1 MFRNT
6 IFLFVAGLWLASCS
20 EPVAIQGI
28 PVAQQRLPRIDS
40 MAQLPQPL
48 EIIDWRAM
56 AVAYDST
63 VYDFDAQ
70 GEYWPLIWMDS
81 THKNFNQP
89 TLGLYTAMGDARQGL
104 KNNKG
109 MFHESLATMGGV
121 LGATLVGIDK
131 QRQDGM
137 NYVGMLRNYF
147 NKDNGWNIMMNNT
160 APEVALLGGGYGRDW
175 WYDVYP
181 NMLFYAIYDRYPNE
195 AGFDTLA
202 RRIAEQ
208 FYRAD
213 SVLAGNYSH
222 TFFDYARMEPESNWI
237 CAQEDAAAGHAWV
250 LYAAYR
256 KFGDKRYLEA
266 AQRAQRAL
274 ESQSENRFYEI
285 LMPYG
290 AYTAARMNAE
300 QGTDFDV
307 RKILEWTFDGTSVCR
322 KGWGVLVGQW
332 NGFDISG
339 IVGSTVD
346 HGGYGFLMN
355 TFDTAIPLVPMVRYD
370 PSYAS
375 AIGKWMLHAANAARL
390 FYPQYMPAEHQ
401 TIPQLAATTKG
412 VIGYEG
418 LVKESTFDRYKHI
431 PAPVAQGDGP
441 NWVPGK
447 NPEVSQFSVY
457 GSAHAG
463 VFGSIVQRTDV
474 EGILQLDLLATDFF
488 RDKAYPSYLCYNPYD
503 ESREVTVSLPFKSGE
518 VDLYDA
524 VEARFVAHNVSR
536 KAKVKLPAAGA
547 AVLVAVPAGA
557 EIRQEGGKLWAGDA
571 VIDYRFDV
579 PAETSTTRTGAPQ

>member
-1 MFRNT
+1 MLRN
-6 IFLFVAGLWLASCS
+6 ILYLLIPSLWLTACS
-20 EPVAIQGI
+20 ESTLIQGT
-28 PVAQQRLPRIDS
+28 PVDQRHLSRIDA
-40 MAQLPQPL
+40 MADLPQPL
-48 EIIDWRAM
+48 QVIDWHAL
-56 AVAYDST
+56 AKAYDST
-63 VYDFDAQ
+63 VYDFNAQ
-70 GEYWPLIWMDS
+70 GEYWPLVWMDS
-81 THKNFNQP
+81 TNKNFDQP

-121 LGATLVGIDK
+121 LGATLVGVDK
-131 QRQDGM
+131 QQQNGM

-147 NKDNGWNIMMNNT
+147 NKENGWNIMMNNT
-160 APEVALLGGGYGRDW
+160 APEVALLGGGYARDW

-181 NMLFYAIYDRYPNE
+181 NVLFYAIYDRYPHE
-195 AGFDTLA
+195 PGFDTLA

-222 TFFDYARMEPESNWI
+222 TFFNYATMKPASNWI

-250 LYAAYR
+250 LYAAYQ
-256 KFGDKRYLEA
+256 KFGDTRYLQA
-266 AQRAQRAL
+266 AQQAQRAL

-300 QGTDFDV
+300 QRTDFDV
-307 RKILEWTFDGTSVCR
+307 QKILEWTFDGTSVCR
-322 KGWGVLVGQW
+322 EGWGVLVGQW

-339 IVGSTVD
+339 VVGSTVD
-346 HGGYGFLMN
+346 HSGYGFLMN

-370 PSYAS
+370 QSYAI
-375 AIGKWMLHAANAARL
+375 AIGKWMLNAANASRL
-390 FYPQYMPAEHQ
+390 FYPQFIPAEHQ
-401 TIPQLAATTKG
+401 TIPQLAGVTKG

-418 LVKESTFDRYKHI
+418 LIKESTFDRYKHI

-447 NPEVSQFSVY
+447 NPDVSQFSVY

-463 VFGSIVQRTDV
+463 VFGSIIRHTDV

-488 RDKAYPSYLCYNPYD
+488 RDAAYPSYLCYNPYD
-503 ESREVTVSLPFKSGE
+503 SEREVTISLPLKSGE

-524 VEARFVAHNVSR
+524 VRATFVAHKVSGGT
-536 KAKVKLPAAGA
+536 AVKLPAQGA
-547 AVLVAVPAGA
+547 AVLVAVPAGSD
-557 EIRQEGGKLWAGDA
+557 IRRDGQKLLAGDV
-571 VIDYRFDV
+571 VIDYRFN
-579 PAETSTTRTGAPQ
+579 PAGESAK

>member
-1 MFRNT
+1 MIMLRNL
-6 IFLFVAGLWLASCS
+6 IVLSCIAIGLGACS
-20 EPVAIQGI
+20 ESTSIQGT
-28 PVAQQRLPRIDS
+28 PVAQQQLARIDAMPS
-40 MAQLPQPL
+40 LPQPL
-48 EIIDWRAM
+48 EVIDWHGLAR
-56 AVAYDST
+56 AYDST
-63 VYDFDAQ
+63 VYDFDAT
-70 GEYWPLIWMDS
+70 GAHWPLVWWDS
-81 THKNFNQP
+81 TRRNFDQP
-89 TLGLYTAMGDARQGL
+89 VVGLYTAMGDARQGAHHHR
-104 KNNKG
+104 G

-131 QRQDGM
+131 RHQNGL
-137 NYVGMLRNYF
+137 NYVSMLRNYF
-147 NKDNGWNIMMNNT
+147 NRENRWNIMMNNT

-181 NMLFYAIYDRYPNE
+181 NMLFYAIYDRYPEE

-208 FYRAD
+208 FYKAD
-213 SVLAGNYSH
+213 SVLDGNYSH
-222 TFFDYARMEPESNWI
+222 TFFNYAEMAPESNWI
-237 CAQEDAAAGHAWV
+237 CAQEDAAGGHAWV
-250 LYAAYR
+250 LYAAYHR
-256 KFGDKRYLEA
+256 FGDERYLSA
-266 AQRAQRAL
+266 AKRAQQAL

-307 RKILEWTFDGTSVCR
+307 SKILEWTFDGTSVCR
-322 KGWGVLVGQW
+322 EGWGVLVGNW

-370 PSYAS
+370 QSYAA
-375 AIGKWMLHAANAARL
+375 AIGKWMLNAANAARL

-401 TIPQLAATTKG
+401 TIPHLASATKG

-418 LVKESTFDRYKHI
+418 LVKESTFGKYKHI

-441 NWVPGK
+441 NWVPGE
-447 NPEVSQFSVY
+447 NPDVSQFSVY
-457 GSAHAG
+457 GSAHVG
-463 VFGSIVQRTDV
+463 VFGSIIRHTDV

-488 RDKAYPSYLCYNPYD
+488 RDAAYPTYLVYNPYG
-503 ESREVTVSLPFKSGE
+503 ETREATVSLPAKSGACNI
-518 VDLYDA
+518 YDA
-524 VEARFVAHNVSR
+524 VQARFIAHGVTGT
-536 KAKVKLPAAGA
+536 AKVSLPPSGA
-547 AVLVAVPAGA
+547 AVLVAIPAGA
-557 EIRQEGGKLWAGDA
+557 PLKQEGGKLLAGS
-571 VIDYRFDV
+571 VVVDYHFKYDESDSR
-579 PAETSTTRTGAPQ
+579 